1 MTATG
6 VHPNLDAWRLQFH
19 QLLAKL
25 DAAGI
30 QATPENARQALAD
43 LTARYVAPGP
53 ELARV
58 EDLEL
63 SLPDR
68 AVPLR
73 FYQPQ
78 QHQVEQTPTEPG
90 QSEKGNLTDLV
101 LFVHGGGH
109 MAGSVEVYDPICRRL
124 AQTSKQAVLSIEYR
138 LAPEHPWPCGIDDVR
153 AVMTHL
159 PALLDRLQLSLSDL
173 NIHMIG
179 DSGGGA
185 MAATICL
192 QPDYDLSFELQKL
205 VLVYPSLDY
214 RMETESVREFG
225 DEYMLTADRMR
236 WYFDNYLQEQA
247 DPLSISPLEMALPE
261 SFPDTLIVNAGFDP
275 LRDEAELFKDK
286 LVQGGFSAQLTCY
299 DDMLHAFFNL
309 ESMVP
314 EVCERAY
321 CQIADFLTA

>member
-25 DAAGI
+25 DAAGV
-30 QATPENARQALAD
+30 QATPESARQALAD
-43 LTARYVAPGP
+43 LTARYVSPGP
-53 ELARV
+53 ELIRV

-68 AVPLR
+68 GVPLR
-73 FYQPQ
+73 FYQPDIC
-78 QHQVEQTPTEPG
+78 HAEQSQLE
-90 QSEKGNLTDLV
+90 QSKLTDLV
-101 LFVHGGGH
+101 LFIHGGGH

-124 AQTSKQAVLSIEYR
+124 AQASKQAVLSIEYR
-138 LAPEHPWPCGIDDVR
+138 LAPEYPWPCGIDDVR

-159 PALLDRLQLSLSDL
+159 PMLLDRLQLSLSDL
-173 NIHMIG
+173 NIHMMG

-192 QPDYDLSFELQKL
+192 QPDHDLSFELQKL

-214 RMETESVREFG
+214 RMETESVCEFG

-236 WYFDNYLQEQA
+236 WYFDNYLQGQA
-247 DPLSISPLEMALPE
+247 DPLSISPLEMPLPE
-261 SFPDTLIVNAGFDP
+261 SFPDTLIINAGFDP

-286 LVQGGFSAQLTCY
+286 LVDGGFSAELACY
-299 DDMLHAFFNL
+299 DDMLHAFLNL

-321 CQIADFLTA
+321 RQIAGFLNA

>member
-1 MTATG
+1 MTVTG
-6 VHPNLDAWRLQFH
+6 VHPNLDTWRLQFH

-30 QATPENARQALAD
+30 QATPESARQALAD
-43 LTARYVAPGP
+43 LTARYVTPGP

-58 EDLEL
+58 EDLAL

-68 AVPLR
+68 SISLR
-73 FYQPQ
+73 FYQAKRE
-78 QHQVEQTPTEPG
+78 QVDKEAEG
-90 QSEKGNLTDLV
+90 QAKPTDLV

-109 MAGSVEVYDPICRRL
+109 MAGSIDVYDPICRRL
-124 AQTSKQAVLSIEYR
+124 AQASKQAVLSIEYR

-153 AVMTHL
+153 AVMAHL
-159 PALLDRLQLSLSDL
+159 PELLDRLQLPLAEL
-173 NIHMIG
+173 NVHMMG

-185 MAATICL
+185 MVATICL
-192 QPDYDLSFELQKL
+192 QPDNDLGFELQKL

-214 RMETESVREFG
+214 RMETDSVRLFG

-247 DPLSISPLEMALPE
+247 DPLSISPLEMSLPGA
-261 SFPDTLIVNAGFDP
+261 FPETLIINAGFDP
-275 LRDEAELFKDK
+275 LKDEAELFKVK
-286 LVQGGFSAQLTCY
+286 LVEAGFSAQLACY
-299 DDMLHAFFNL
+299 DDMLHAFLNL

-321 CQIADFLTA
+321 CQIADFLNA

>member
-43 LTARYVAPGP
+43 LTARYVTPGP
-53 ELARV
+53 ELTRV
-58 EDLEL
+58 EDLKL

-73 FYQPQ
+73 FYQSSASAP
-78 QHQVEQTPTEPG
+78 
-90 QSEKGNLTDLV
+90 KNLV

-173 NIHMIG
+173 NIHMMG

-192 QPDYDLSFELQKL
+192 QPDHDLSFELQKL

-236 WYFDNYLQEQA
+236 WYFDNYLQEQT

-261 SFPDTLIVNAGFDP
+261 SFPDTLIINAGFDP

-286 LVQGGFSAQLTCY
+286 LVQGGFYVQLTCY

>member
-25 DAAGI
+25 DAAGV

-43 LTARYVAPGP
+43 LTARYVVSGP

-58 EDLEL
+58 VNLEL

-68 AVPLR
+68 AVSLR
-73 FYQPQ
+73 FYQP
-78 QHQVEQTPTEPG
+78 EQCQFEQGQTEPEHG
-90 QSEKGNLTDLV
+90 ELTDLV
-101 LFVHGGGH
+101 LFIHGGGH
-109 MAGSVEVYDPICRRL
+109 MAGSIEVYDPICRRL
-124 AQTSKQAVLSIEYR
+124 AEASKHAVLSIEYR
-138 LAPEHPWPCGIDDVR
+138 LAPEHPWPSGIEDVR
-153 AVMTHL
+153 AVMAYL
-159 PALLDRLQLSLSDL
+159 PELLDRLQLSLTDL
-173 NIHMIG
+173 NVHIMG

-192 QPDYDLSFELQKL
+192 QPDHDLSFELQKL

-247 DPLSISPLEMALPE
+247 DPILISPLEMVLPE
-261 SFPDTLIVNAGFDP
+261 YFPDTLIINAGFDP

-286 LVQGGFSAQLTCY
+286 LVQGRFSVQLTCY
-299 DDMLHAFFNL
+299 GDMLHAFLNL

-321 CQIADFLTA
+321 RQVADFLNA